1 MEMENENITDAELL
15 RLALGGDADAFGA
28 LYDRWSRTVYRF
40 ALRLSGEQSI
50 AEDVTH
56 DLFMALIRDGHQYEG
71 RGKFSSYLYSRARHL
86 VLHRLRRDRHFSW
99 LDPEIKDFNQLPV
112 DPTADPLQ
120 DLARA
125 EMTVRVRQAILAL
138 PLHYREV
145 VLLCHL
151 HELSYAEAAEV
162 VGCTVGTICSRLS
175 RARSLLA
182 KRLQLEAGYEK
193 ASDDLSG
200 GE

>member
-175 RARSLLA
+175 RARNLLA
-182 KRLQLEAGYEK
+182 KRLQLEAGYER